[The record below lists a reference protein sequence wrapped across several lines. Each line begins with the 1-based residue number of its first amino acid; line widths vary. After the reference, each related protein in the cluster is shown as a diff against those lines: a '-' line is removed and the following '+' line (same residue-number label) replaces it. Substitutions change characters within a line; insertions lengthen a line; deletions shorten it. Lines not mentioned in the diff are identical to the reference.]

1 MLRRRDSGWAILPA
15 LVAAALLLIRANGFS
30 AASSS
35 SESVTG
41 IEGVILIS
49 HHPPRMNREDAPS
62 SPPLAG
68 ATFTVQTG
76 NTAVGSFTTDERGG
90 FRVLLAPGQYTV
102 SQPPNTHVRQCG
114 PWDVEVVAGGMTK
127 VEWYCEV
134 GGRPTH
140 KQAP

>member
-1 MLRRRDSGWAILPA
+1 MRRRGDSGWARPAA
-15 LVAAALLLIRANGFS
+15 LVVAVLLISANSFS

-41 IEGVILIS
+41 IEGVIFIS
-49 HHPPRMNREDAPS
+49 HHPPRMNREEASS

-68 ATFTVQTG
+68 ATFAVQAG
-76 NTAVGSFTTDERGG
+76 NTAVTSFTTDERGG

-114 PWDVEVVAGGMTK
+114 PWDVEVAAGGMTK

-134 GGRPTH
+134 GGRQTD
-140 KQAP
+140 K